1 MRTRE
6 DGSVETTPANLV
18 ANRVFLKKNMPYTFN
33 DRPWMIDIF
42 DDDHRHVLMKTAR
55 QVSKST
61 WLAARVL
68 TNTEACAPYT
78 VLYLSPTF
86 KQTSVFSHDRLGP
99 TIKDSPHIAVRVDE
113 DCLDNVLEK
122 EFVDGSLIYLS
133 YAKDN
138 ADRCRGLT
146 VDEVDY
152 DEIQDMQLDVVSAV
166 TGESLFTSAWKR
178 EGYSGTPKSFSN
190 PVEKT
195 WRKSDQR
202 EWMVRCWHHGARAYH
217 QKLTRRSVGL
227 LGQICDRC
235 GNALNTLDGLWVRT
249 STRNEDG
256 SAPHIHGYH
265 LPQIIFPT
273 METVLPNGGHG
284 FLDWKDFLLKI
295 ANMDD
300 ATCANEKFGES
311 ADSAEMPISEDQLR
325 AMCAAGIEMPTGYLD
340 SMVGS
345 YTFAGVDWGAG
356 ISSATALV
364 IGQFNPK
371 NPAKFRIL
379 FCRRFHKK
387 DANPQ
392 YCVPEI
398 LRLCT
403 LFRVKRLHADW
414 GSGLGQNSR
423 ILEEMGDDYIT
434 TNYWSSSIS
443 GKNIAFDENLNR
455 FVLNRSVT
463 MSRFFEALKRQG
475 FEVGFSWE
483 DFRTFAS
490 DILNVRKEERTNGD
504 PIFVHAADSMD
515 DFCHATIYCWLI
527 ACWMKYSENFV
538 DGARKTQGTKIHN
551 PAMTW

>member
-1 MRTRE
+1 MRTRA
-6 DGSVETTPANLV
+6 DGVIETTPANLV
-18 ANRVFLKKNMPYTFN
+18 ANRVFLRKNAPYTFN
-33 DRPWMIDIF
+33 DRPWMADIF
-42 DDDHRHVLMKTAR
+42 DDPHRYIFLKTAR

-61 WLAARVL
+61 YLASRIVVH
-68 TNTEACAPYT
+68 TEIYAPYT

-99 TIKDSPHIAVRVDE
+99 TIKDSPHIAMRVDQ

-122 EFVDGSLIYLS
+122 EFVDGSIIYLS

-146 VDEVDY
+146 ADELDL
-152 DEIQDMQLDVVSAV
+152 DEIQDMNVDAVEGVVSQ
-166 TGESLFTSAWKR
+166 SLFTSRHKR
-178 EGYSGTPKSFSN
+178 RGYSGTAKSFSN
-190 PVEKT
+190 PVERL

-202 EWMVRCWHHGARAYH
+202 EWMVRCRRHGKLAYH
-217 QKLTRRSVGL
+217 QKLTRRNVGL
-227 LGQICDRC
+227 VGPVCERC
-235 GNALNTLDGLWVRT
+235 GNVLNTLDGLWVRT
-249 STRNEDG
+249 STRNDDG
-256 SAPHIHGYH
+256 SAPHVHGYH

-273 METVLPNGGHG
+273 TEVPLATGGFG
-284 FLDWKDFLLKI
+284 FLDWAQFLI
-295 ANMDD
+295 DMANNDD
-300 ATCANEKFGES
+300 ATVANEMFGES
-311 ADSAEMPISEDQLR
+311 ADSAEMPISEDQMR
-325 AMCAAGIEMPTGYLD
+325 AMCAAGLSMPTEYSD
-340 SMVGS
+340 SMIGS

-371 NPAKFRIL
+371 NPNKFKII

-398 LRLCT
+398 LRLCAI
-403 LFRVKRLHADW
+403 FRVKRLHADW

-423 ILEEMGDDYIT
+423 ILEEMGDDFMT

-463 MSRFFEALKRQG
+463 MNRFFEALKRQG

-483 DFRTFAS
+483 DFRTYAN
-490 DILNVRKEERTNGD
+490 DILNVRKEERLNGD
-504 PIFVHAADSMD
+504 PVFVHDDGTMD

-527 ACWMKYSENFV
+527 ACWMKYSEAFV
-538 DGARKTQGTKIHN
+538 DTARKTQGSKLHN